1 MQSILLVVHVLV
13 ACALVGLVLLQHG
26 KGADAGAAFGSGASG
41 SLFGSRGPTSF
52 LTRVTAVLAALFFTL
67 SLSLAYIS
75 GQSVER
81 KSVVERAQST
91 SSGRLFD
98 EDGTSTNSQ
107 TDVPASP
114 DASFAPEGDLPGV
127 PAQSGEQSS
136 DQGNN

>member
-1 MQSILLVVHVLV
+1 MQSILLVTHVLI

-41 SLFGSRGPTSF
+41 SIFGSRGPTSF

-67 SLSLAYIS
+67 SLTLAYIS

-91 SSGRLFD
+91 EPGILFD
-98 EDGTSTNSQ
+98 EEGGSNSQ
-107 TDVPASP
+107 TDVPDSP
-114 DASFAPEGDLPGV
+114 DASFAPEGDIPDV
-127 PAQSGEQSS
+127 PAQSGEHSS
-136 DQGNN
+136 DQDNN

>member
-1 MQSILLVVHVLV
+1 MQSILLVIHVLV

-41 SLFGSRGPTSF
+41 SIFGSRGPTSF
-52 LTRVTAVLAALFFTL
+52 LTRVTAVLAAVFFTL
-67 SLSLAYIS
+67 SLTLAYIS

-91 SSGRLFD
+91 DSGKLFD
-98 EDGTSTNSQ
+98 EGGGSNSQ
-107 TDVPASP
+107 TDVPDSP
-114 DASFAPEGDLPGV
+114 DTSFAPEGDIPQV
-127 PAQSGEQSS
+127 PAQSGEHSS